1 MPSLIA
7 NSFCVWKS
15 LPFLMYIVYSTT
27 KSFAL
32 YPVSVL
38 IVAAVP
44 ALAVNDPDSEVV
56 IPTSVPPPDDAN
68 VTVSDPALV
77 VIVILLPA
85 TSVKVSVVLSATTLL

>member
-7 NSFCVWKS
+7 NNFCVWKS

-44 ALAVNDPDSEVV
+44 ALAVNDPERLVV
-56 IPTSVPPPDDAN
+56 IPTFAFSIAV
-68 VTVSDPALV
+68 VTNAVVATLV
-77 VIVILLPA
+77 VLFPA
-85 TSVKVSVVLSATTLL
+85 A

>member
-32 YPVSVL
+32 YPVSVF

-44 ALAVNDPDSEVV
+44 ALAVNDPERLVV
-56 IPTSVPPPDDAN
+56 IPTLASA
-68 VTVSDPALV
+68 
-77 VIVILLPA
+77 VIP
-85 TSVKVSVVLSATTLL
+85 VKLEPSPW

>member
-1 MPSLIA
+1 
-7 NSFCVWKS
+7 
-15 LPFLMYIVYSTT
+15 MYIVYSTT

-56 IPTSVPPPDDAN
+56 IPTSVPPPPDIPVKFEPSPWNAVA
-68 VTVSDPALV
+68 VTTPAFTPVTCSCLY
-77 VIVILLPA
+77 L
-85 TSVKVSVVLSATTLL
+85 